1 MTAHQCLRNFIS
13 LPEKKIGVLSLAEL
27 GQAIVNST
35 LPFIIKRILKYK
47 DNKKDTSEAAL
58 ASLNED
64 IKTLLTLLTGVQ
76 KEHSESHVSI
86 FIFFKY

>member
-13 LPEKKIGVLSLAEL
+13 LPEKKSIVPSLAEL

-35 LPFIIKRILKYK
+35 LPFIISRILKYK
-47 DNKKDTSEAAL
+47 DNKKDTNENVL

-64 IKTLLTLLTGVQ
+64 TKTLLTLLTGVQ
-76 KEHSESHVSI
+76 EEHSKLENVCLYI
-86 FIFFKY
+86 